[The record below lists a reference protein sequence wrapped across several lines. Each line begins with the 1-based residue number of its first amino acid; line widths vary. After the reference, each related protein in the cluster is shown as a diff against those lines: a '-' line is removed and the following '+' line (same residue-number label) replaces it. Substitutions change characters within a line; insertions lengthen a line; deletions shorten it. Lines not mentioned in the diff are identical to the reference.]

1 MEFDL
6 TIPIT
11 WEGIINIVATIV
23 AFGAV
28 IVAIVANWYSNKS
41 LKFSIKI
48 QEQSKNVELYEKR
61 LKLYN
66 DIKLDKPIP
75 EIEINLLFDKDIS
88 CHYKKMKSYRKKY
101 ISYIRDKLMAEDL
114 AEKTICELGFDDN
127 FSDTIDNFKRD
138 MSQPDCPQ
146 NVFDDYE
153 QYCKKYEVVF
163 SVSGQKEDEKI
174 YNYSSCEKNEQKYK
188 ELSDDTKKQLLDMIE
203 SFIKKSISPIKK

>member
-28 IVAIVANWYSNKS
+28 IFAIVANCYSNKS

-88 CHYKKMKSYRKKY
+88 QYHLSV
-101 ISYIRDKLMAEDL
+101 
-114 AEKTICELGFDDN
+114 
-127 FSDTIDNFKRD
+127 
-138 MSQPDCPQ
+138 Q
-146 NVFDDYE
+146 NYARHHFL
-153 QYCKKYEVVF
+153 QA
-163 SVSGQKEDEKI
+163 
-174 YNYSSCEKNEQKYK
+174 
-188 ELSDDTKKQLLDMIE
+188 
-203 SFIKKSISPIKK
+203 